1 MAFFWCRFGFGR
13 YFWSISVQLSGL
25 RQKKKKIHFLLHV
38 TIISR
43 NGSLLL
49 CKIRKVKWKLYSPWN
64 SPGQNTWVGSCSLLQ
79 GVFPTQGWSPG
90 LPHCKQILYQLSH
103 QGSPTIL
110 EWVAY
115 PSFSRGSSSPRN
127 QARVTCIAGTSEWQF
142 FSFPVSSWS
151 THSLSFFLFPFQFVS
166 NVNFESFG
174 NFSCSCK
181 SLMITL
187 NWSLSISDG
196 GHCTPPLQG
205 SLLLYKTC
213 NHQCTVCSLAVP
225 GPDTLLMLCVVS
237 DALLPL

>member
-110 EWVAY
+110 EWVAF
-115 PSFSRGSSSPRN
+115 PFSRASSQTTDRTQVS
-127 QARVTCIAGTSEWQF
+127 CIAGGVFTSWATSE
-142 FSFPVSSWS
+142 SAI
-151 THSLSFFLFPFQFVS
+151 L
-166 NVNFESFG
+166 
-174 NFSCSCK
+174 
-181 SLMITL
+181 
-187 NWSLSISDG
+187 
-196 GHCTPPLQG
+196 
-205 SLLLYKTC
+205 
-213 NHQCTVCSLAVP
+213 
-225 GPDTLLMLCVVS
+225 
-237 DALLPL
+237 